1 MSLNESHIRALRPDA
16 LGPTDIE
23 AKAETVAEGKVAM
36 PFPQL
41 MVAAMLA
48 GMFIAFGA
56 MFFCTFL
63 GDTIMPFAVQRLF
76 GGVCFCLGLT
86 LVLCCGAELFTGSM
100 LMVCGAA
107 SKKIAFGAMLKNWGL
122 VWIGNLM
129 GSLLVVFLVFM
140 SHLADM
146 NSGGV
151 GTAMISVALGKVTPD
166 WITLFF
172 KGILCN
178 ILVCL
183 AVWIGFSARTVVD
196 KIAGLLLPI
205 TAFVACG
212 FEHCVAN
219 MFFLPMAFV
228 LKITGFSTALDATG
242 LDIGSILYNLSAA
255 TLGNIVGGAVFV
267 GLAYWFAYRSR
278 SPKNTVAMQQ
288 EAREQ

>member
-1 MSLNESHIRALRPDA
+1 
-16 LGPTDIE
+16 
-23 AKAETVAEGKVAM
+23 
-36 PFPQL
+36 
-41 MVAAMLA
+41 
-48 GMFIAFGA
+48 
-56 MFFCTFL
+56 
-63 GDTIMPFAVQRLF
+63 
-76 GGVCFCLGLT
+76 
-86 LVLCCGAELFTGSM
+86 
-100 LMVCGAA
+100 
-107 SKKIAFGAMLKNWGL
+107 
-122 VWIGNLM
+122 
-129 GSLLVVFLVFM
+129 
-140 SHLADM
+140 
-146 NSGGV
+146 
-151 GTAMISVALGKVTPD
+151 MISVALGKVTPD

-278 SPKNTVAMQQ
+278 SPKSTVAMQQ
-288 EAREQ
+288 EVREQ